1 MTAMTARPLV
11 PLLMLAA
18 AAAPLRAQHHDMPD
32 MSHMQQMQDMMGPMM
47 QGMAFAPD
55 HLLARKDS
63 LGLTA
68 DQVTRLT
75 ALRDAAKAAHD
86 RAADAAKTHA
96 MAMAQAFDTA
106 APDTGAVH
114 QHFQAAHQAM
124 GEANW
129 AMLRAAAQARA
140 LLTDSQRA
148 RVAAWAHAM
157 PMMQHRDHDDSSHK
171 GEHGPSH

>member
-1 MTAMTARPLV
+1 MTARHLV
-11 PLLMLAA
+11 PLLTLAVA

-47 QGMAFAPD
+47 QSMAFAPD
-55 HLLARKDS
+55 HLLSRKDS

-75 ALRDAAKAAHD
+75 ALRDAAQTAHD

-96 MAMAQAFDTA
+96 AALAKVMDAA
-106 APDTGAVH
+106 APDTAAAR

-124 GEANW
+124 GDAHW

-148 RVAAWAHAM
+148 HVAAWAAHAA
-157 PMMQHRDHDDSSHK
+157 PMMQHHDHEDSTHH
-171 GEHGPSH
+171 GEHRPH